1 MMMMM
6 DLGNRLS
13 WLLLLMMN
21 RVTIG
26 FLSSSNFLVLPATT
40 TDRDVAES
48 ATFGPVPTTSLA
60 KVARL
65 REAVVVVVTKFGM
78 S

>member
-1 MMMMM
+1 
-6 DLGNRLS
+6 
-13 WLLLLMMN
+13 MMN
-21 RVTIG
+21 RVIIG

-40 TDRDVAES
+40 ANRDVAES
-48 ATFGPVPTTSLA
+48 AAFGPVPTTSLA